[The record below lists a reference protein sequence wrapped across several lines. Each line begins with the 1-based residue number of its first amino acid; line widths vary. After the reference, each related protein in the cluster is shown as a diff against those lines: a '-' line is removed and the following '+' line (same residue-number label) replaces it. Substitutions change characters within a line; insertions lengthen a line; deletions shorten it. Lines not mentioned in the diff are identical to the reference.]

1 MISKKLT
8 ASLAFA
14 LLASTTFAAGPAADI
29 DDLAWMTGNWV
40 GNLGPNTLEENWI
53 LPTGGSIASMVRMT
67 GNGGTSMFEVI
78 TIEEKDGSLE
88 LHIQQWDAG
97 FVPRTAAAQVM
108 ALEEIGENRVLFRAV
123 SEGGMVTLAYSRP
136 TPDSF
141 NIDIENAAGNK
152 FQIPLKAR

>member
-78 TIEEKDGSLE
+78 TIEEKDGSPLAVLTPSE
-88 LHIQQWDAG
+88 LAGAFAEHGGGWDHYLA
-97 FVPRTAAAQVM
+97 RLAIAAT
-108 ALEEIGENRVLFRAV
+108 
-123 SEGGMVTLAYSRP
+123 GGDPGHDPIA
-136 TPDSF
+136 DS
-141 NIDIENAAGNK
+141 DS
-152 FQIPLKAR
+152 PSHD

>member
-88 LHIQQWDAG
+88 LHIQ
-97 FVPRTAAAQVM
+97 
-108 ALEEIGENRVLFRAV
+108 
-123 SEGGMVTLAYSRP
+123 
-136 TPDSF
+136 
-141 NIDIENAAGNK
+141 
-152 FQIPLKAR
+152 